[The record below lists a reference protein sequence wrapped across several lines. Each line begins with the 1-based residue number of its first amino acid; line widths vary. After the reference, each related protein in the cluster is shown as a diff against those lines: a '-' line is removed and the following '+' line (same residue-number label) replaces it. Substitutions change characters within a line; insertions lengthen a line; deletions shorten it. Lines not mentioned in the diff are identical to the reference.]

1 MFEIL
6 NGIFETSH
14 VAIILICGLMA
25 DNMLNKDKIKKRTE
39 RIKDLEKAIGKN

>member
-14 VAIILICGLMA
+14 VAIILICGLLA
-25 DNMLNKDKIKKRTE
+25 DNMLNKDKIKKLTE
-39 RIKDLEKAIGKN
+39 RIKDLEKTVGEN

>member
-14 VAIILICGLMA
+14 VATILICGLMA
-25 DNMLNKDKIKKRTE
+25 NIPML
-39 RIKDLEKAIGKN
+39 